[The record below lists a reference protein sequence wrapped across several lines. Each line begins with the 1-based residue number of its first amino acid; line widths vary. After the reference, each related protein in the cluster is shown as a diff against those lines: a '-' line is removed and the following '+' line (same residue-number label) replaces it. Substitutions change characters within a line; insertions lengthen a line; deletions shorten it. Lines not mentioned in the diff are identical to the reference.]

1 MNRRNEASATGEVC
15 SELMDGPANGPTHR
29 VQEERRQSAETPAAG
44 RATTEAGR
52 GEARHESLEVP
63 LLPERSPADSPA
75 FSLVSHRRVL
85 DRSRKSEQETFAGIR
100 ATSKAR
106 RAERAVA
113 RLAMDN

>member
-1 MNRRNEASATGEVC
+1 
-15 SELMDGPANGPTHR
+15 
-29 VQEERRQSAETPAAG
+29 
-44 RATTEAGR
+44 
-52 GEARHESLEVP
+52 LEVP

-113 RLAMDN
+113 RLATMDN